1 MNQTVT
7 FFVHLNATKAWLSLS
22 HDERVRFVDHSF
34 TPILAKYPGV
44 TIRFF
49 DAEAF
54 TARGSDI
61 AVFESES
68 IPDYYQLMDA
78 IRDSKVF
85 TVPYFELVD
94 IFPAVEAD
102 FV

>member
-1 MNQTVT
+1 MNLT
-7 FFVHLNATKAWLSLS
+7 FFVHLNATKSWLSLS
-22 HDERVRFVDHSF
+22 HDERVYFVDQSF
-34 TPILAKYPGV
+34 APILAKYPGV

-54 TARGSDI
+54 TARCSDI
-61 AVFESES
+61 VVFESES
-68 IPDYYQLMDA
+68 IPEYYQLMDA

-94 IFPAVEAD
+94 IFPAIEAD